1 MSPLAPSNETDP
13 KRSKI
18 ALDGPFNEF
27 ILSLIDVNHPHGSI
41 TFAPAIDKISEPL
54 QRLEQTVPA
63 FCIQGFLNLAL
74 KSVDGLACGENLL
87 TFESNSEKQQPVF
100 WKISNLTLG
109 AGHVK
114 CVYM

>member
-1 MSPLAPSNETDP
+1 
-13 KRSKI
+13 
-18 ALDGPFNEF
+18 LDGLVDAVV
-27 ILSLIDVNHPHGSI
+27 LSLRDVIHPHGAM
-41 TFAPAIDKISEPL
+41 TFDPAIDKISEPL
-54 QRLEQTVPA
+54 QRLEQTVSA
-63 FCIQGFLNLAL
+63 FCIQDFLNLAL

-87 TFESNSEKQQPVF
+87 TFESNSEKQQAVF